1 MSRRCSDDAPVRG
14 LWNRSLPS
22 PKAAGETF
30 AHGWHRATG
39 LLLALLVAIVTLP
52 ARAGGGPENVLLVVN
67 ANSPESIEVA
77 NAWIALR
84 NIPPINVLM
93 LPWEGSREAIPIGT
107 FREELLRPILQAIDG
122 RRLTSQ
128 IDQVVYSTDFPWRID
143 FREELPPELVGH
155 DNLPSASL
163 TGLTMQYAA
172 IMSRQSTYLQV
183 GSNRYWRSLTDDG
196 IPRGT
201 QGFRSWYGWGPS
213 GEVLEAGGPRYL
225 LATMLGVTAGE
236 ANTVAE
242 VVSALASAATADG
255 SRPVGTIY
263 LAVNSDVRSTTRSRD
278 FAAIVQEL
286 GRYGVRGE
294 RFEGTLPVRK
304 KDVAGLMTGTPN
316 YRWDSCASTI
326 LPGAICE
333 NLTSYGGIF
342 AKSGQTNL
350 SEFIRAGAAG
360 SSGTVIEPYALQEKF
375 PHPGMH
381 VHYVRGACLAEA
393 FYQSIS
399 APYQILVV
407 GDPLC
412 QPWAV
417 IPRITATIASDDSA
431 LDEAGGVLAGK
442 VMIEPIGHFPKNA
455 PPSADGTAPHVDRFE
470 FFVDGVRHGQCAAG
484 EAQELDTTELAD
496 GHHELRVVGISSS
509 TVETQG
515 RLVSHFTAAN
525 HGRTLALGVSPER
538 VRANGTVR
546 MSVAGKGLEGV
557 TLFCNGRVVGRTTG
571 PESTV
576 EVPADV
582 LGVGKVTIR
591 ATGRAGFGIANT
603 VNAQP
608 VTIEVVPAG

>member
-1 MSRRCSDDAPVRG
+1 MSRRCTDDAPVRG
-14 LWNRSLPS
+14 AFDQPLPGRSGRKWLR
-22 PKAAGETF
+22 AA
-30 AHGWHRATG
+30 G
-39 LLLALLVAIVTLP
+39 LLLVMIVAVIPPP

-67 ANSPESIEVA
+67 ANSPASIEVA

-84 NIPPINVLM
+84 HIPPINVLM
-93 LPWEGSREAIPIGT
+93 LPWEGSRESIPIGT
-107 FREELLRPILQAIDG
+107 FREDLLRPILQAIDG
-122 RRLTSQ
+122 RRLSSQ
-128 IDQVVYSTDFPWRID
+128 IDQIVYSTDFPWRID
-143 FREELPPELVGH
+143 FKDELPAELVGR

-163 TGLTMQYAA
+163 TGLTMQYSA
-172 IMSRQSTYLQV
+172 IMTRQPTYLQV
-183 GSNRYWRSLTDDG
+183 GSNRYWRPLSDEG
-196 IPRGT
+196 VPRGT

-225 LATMLGVTAGE
+225 LATMLGVTDGE

-255 SRPVGTIY
+255 TRPVGTIY
-263 LAVNSDVRSTTRSRD
+263 LAVNNDVRSTTRSRD
-278 FAAIVQEL
+278 FAAIIQEL
-286 GRYGVRGE
+286 ARYGVQGE
-294 RFEGTLPVRK
+294 MFEGTLPVRK
-304 KDVAGLMTGTPN
+304 KDVAGLMTGTPKFS
-316 YRWDSCASTI
+316 WDSCASTI

-333 NLTSYGGIF
+333 NLTSFGGIF
-342 AKSGQTNL
+342 AKTGQTNL

-360 SSGTVIEPYALQEKF
+360 SSGTVIEPFALQEKF
-375 PHPGMH
+375 PHPAMH

-399 APYQILVV
+399 APYQLLVV

-417 IPRITATIASDDSA
+417 IPRISATIASDDSI
-431 LDEAGGVLAGK
+431 LETGRVLAGK
-442 VMIEPIGHFPKNA
+442 VRIEPTGLLPKDA
-455 PPSADGTAPHVDRFE
+455 PPTPDGKAAHVDRFE
-470 FFVDGVRHGQCAAG
+470 FFVDGVRHGQCAEG
-484 EAQELDTTELAD
+484 ETQELDTAELAD

-509 TVETQG
+509 SVETQG
-515 RLVSHFTAAN
+515 RLIAHFTAAN

-538 VRANGTVR
+538 VRSNGTVR

-571 PESTV
+571 AESTV

-603 VNAQP
+603 VNAEP
-608 VTIEVVPAG
+608 VTIEVVRAD